1 MGQETQIEWDPT
13 TGHLV
18 MADIPPEDGEEWR
31 FRSVAEDRW
40 LGVTGSNAGEILVVA
55 RDEAGDPTTLD
66 IATMV
71 FTREP

>member
-1 MGQETQIEWDPT
+1 
-13 TGHLV
+13 

-55 RDEAGDPTTLD
+55 RDEAGDPTNLD